1 MNFKIRVLHI
11 TWSGE
16 IGGIERL
23 VYTLSKEQSKDLEM
37 EVGVLFGRGRGHFF
51 KQMNKL
57 NINIYTLNLK
67 SGYDFKPGK
76 LKACVDIMKS
86 YDILH
91 YHGFCFPLALAGIL
105 SGQKIIYTFHGP
117 SQNILRNKLFKRLF
131 KKRLFEYFF
140 NTFVDFCT
148 ANSSYT
154 RKRVI
159 ESYNINSEKIVVV
172 HNGIELDFMSNVSL
186 RKSKG
191 GKLENNSDT
200 YIVGTVCRFD
210 SLKRIDRLLAA
221 FAHFISQYKL
231 KAKLFLIGDGPV
243 RSSLENFAKDLGV
256 DRYTVFTG
264 YQENV
269 SIWLRNLNV
278 FVLPSEGEAFGLA
291 LVEAMLA
298 QKPVIVFADSGGL
311 LELVKDGKT
320 GFIAKNE
327 KQLADILFTL
337 YQNPGLRA
345 KIGKEAAG
353 IVKREFSIEAMNRK
367 LKKVYLEVAKCQA

>member
-1 MNFKIRVLHI
+1 
-11 TWSGE
+11 
-16 IGGIERL
+16 
-23 VYTLSKEQSKDLEM
+23 
-37 EVGVLFGRGRGHFF
+37 
-51 KQMNKL
+51 
-57 NINIYTLNLK
+57 
-67 SGYDFKPGK
+67 
-76 LKACVDIMKS
+76 
-86 YDILH
+86 
-91 YHGFCFPLALAGIL
+91 
-105 SGQKIIYTFHGP
+105 
-117 SQNILRNKLFKRLF
+117 LF